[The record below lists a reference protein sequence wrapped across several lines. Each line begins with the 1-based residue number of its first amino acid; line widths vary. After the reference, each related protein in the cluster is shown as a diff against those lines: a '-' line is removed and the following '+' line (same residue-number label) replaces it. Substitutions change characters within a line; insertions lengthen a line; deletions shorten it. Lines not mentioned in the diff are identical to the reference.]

1 MVQFGK
7 KEKNSYNINSFDIIS
22 KEINIECDI
31 FKIKANRYEN
41 NKIKELEENII
52 SLEKKLIEFFKKI

>member
-7 KEKNSYNINSFDIIS
+7 KEKNLYNINSFDIIS

-31 FKIKANRYEN
+31 FKIKTNKYEN
-41 NKIKELEENII
+41 NKIKELEEKII
-52 SLEKKLIEFFKKI
+52 TIEKKLIEIFKKI